1 MIINFICND
10 HITTITL
17 PQKVSGQYWFNDE
30 DGRKFTCIEGVGN
43 AWQLKAPA
51 DYGLIKGGESA
62 DAEAR
67 KPAETVTLS
76 GENELLIFKRCKGKP
91 DPAGSRIYVFAEQ
104 ETEDRM
110 LYRMVQVPDP
120 FEITVGSGRIP
131 RTLTYQN
138 HYVSTEHL
146 VLRYQDGCWT
156 MTDEKSLNGT
166 FVNGI
171 RRRTAALN
179 YGDLIFVMG
188 LKLIVGKGFLAFNNP
203 EGRAAVHAD
212 ALQPLIP
219 AKYHAPETEE
229 ELPETETQFF
239 DRSPR
244 FKRDVTPVEIQIES
258 PPASGKGDDMPI
270 ILTIGPAM
278 TMAMASMTT
287 GIFAVVNA
295 LSTGNVRSAIP
306 SLVMSGS
313 MCLGTLLWPTLTR
326 KFQNKIKAEKEKL
339 RRSSY
344 NSYLEE
350 RRTDIKEKCELQCE
364 ILHENRIGMAECE
377 QRILTR
383 SDSLWDRSIGQDDFL
398 EFRIGI
404 GTLPMIGKLKY
415 NSPRFTIEK
424 DDLEAKMT
432 ELCESPNLLH
442 NVPIS
447 VSLLEDSIGIV
458 GERQQIRSFAIGLMI
473 QLATF
478 CSYDEVKMIVLYDQQ
493 DSEQLAFVK
502 WLPHIWNQEKT
513 FRFVATDAAEAKVV
527 SEYLERIIS
536 ARLEMSETDLEDE
549 QPYYVIF
556 ALSKKLFQRVPCIRN
571 LLASKKNL
579 HMTVA
584 AFFGEFHMLP
594 KECAKVI
601 ELRTENGVPCGKLY
615 DKNDTSGAFVEFQPD
630 LDLHYD
636 PFVLSRQLANTE
648 LDNSDA
654 SAQLPKMITFLQL
667 MNVGKVEH
675 LNALLRWRENNPIK
689 SLATPVGVN
698 AFGDEFVLDLHERAH
713 GPHGLIAGMTGSG
726 KSEFIITYILSLA
739 VNYHPEEVSFI
750 LIDYKGGGMA
760 QAFLDLPH
768 TAGIITN
775 LDGSAIKRSLV
786 SINSELKRRQ
796 TLLSKASSLIGESNI
811 NIYQYQQLYRER
823 LVSEPLSHLFI
834 IADEF
839 AELKTQQGEFM
850 AELTSA
856 ARIGRSLGVH
866 LILATQ
872 KPSGVVDEQIL
883 SNTRFRVCLKVQD
896 KQDSMDMLKRADAAE
911 LSDTGRFY
919 LQVGYNELFE
929 IGQSAW
935 AGAEYIPSDKV
946 LLEKDNSVDV
956 IDMNGHVLRSLKPA
970 RRTDARSDAKKAAKQ
985 LDTVTQYLK
994 RVADEENVHAR
1005 ALWLEPMPAVIPLNR
1020 LCKKYP
1026 AEYAATREPF
1036 VLNPVIGE
1044 YDDPAHQAQGLLT
1057 LPISAEGNVLI
1068 YGAAGSGKSMLLNI
1082 ILYSLITEHTAQE
1095 LNCYLLDFDETL
1107 RAFRDAPQIGDIL
1120 IGNDNEKI
1128 LRMFRQLYAE
1138 IRSRKKLLSDCGL
1151 DYHQYMKANPDCDRM
1166 PAIIVVIN
1174 NFAAFTE
1181 LFPSSEDDIL
1191 FLSREGVKYGIY
1203 FILTTTTQ
1211 NSVRYRITQNFKQF
1225 IMLQVNDPSDYNT
1238 VFGKTDGLYPA
1249 KLTGRGLMKHGE
1261 LVEFQTAAVTDTEQA
1276 FDVISRKC
1284 TELRSAWKG
1293 ACAEPVPVLPD
1304 VVDVTFVQ
1312 PHLRPDTPW
1321 LLPIGVNKSTL
1332 KVQYYDFSAKKMD
1345 IVLSQDQ
1352 SYAGFC
1358 GMLTRLLLTATD
1370 FTVMLFDP
1378 EEKLSLDAAA
1388 FAGRSLTLCRT
1399 PEECKN
1405 GIRTL
1410 FDETVRRFQA
1420 HKAAVAENQ
1429 PVPAF
1434 EKLMLFFVSGAAV
1447 IEQFREM
1454 DAAAK
1459 ENEAKDSE
1467 RFQLIMDKM
1476 QSVFQMH
1483 TIFADTAKAVS
1494 NYAFQPWYK
1503 SQITDADGIWI
1514 GAGVTEQYQLKSA
1527 VSDSAMRTP
1536 IAAPLGYLFRKGKAV
1551 LCKML
1556 SEGGEESDG

>member
-10 HITTITL
+10 YMSTITL
-17 PQKVSGQYWFNDE
+17 PQKVSGQYWFTDAA
-30 DGRKFTCIEGVGN
+30 GKKFTCVEAVGDE
-43 AWQLKAPA
+43 WQLKAPA
-51 DYGLIKGGESA
+51 DYELVRGGESHA
-62 DAEAR
+62 AGSDPSGAA
-67 KPAETVTLS
+67 VLS

-91 DPAGSRIYVFAEQ
+91 DPAGSRIYAFVEQ

-110 LYRMVQVPDP
+110 RYRLVQVPDP

-146 VLRYQDGCWT
+146 VLRFQGGRWI

-171 RRRTAALN
+171 RQTNAELK

-188 LKLIVGKGFLAFNNP
+188 LKMIVGNGFLALNNP
-203 EGRAAVHAD
+203 EGRAVLHAD
-212 ALQPLIP
+212 ALKPLIP
-219 AKYHAPETEE
+219 ETYTEEESDE
-229 ELPETETQFF
+229 ELPETETQYF

-244 FKRDVTPVEIQIES
+244 FKRDITPAEIQIES
-258 PPASGKGDDMPI
+258 PPSNGKGEEMPV

-287 GIFAVVNA
+287 GIFAVINA

-306 SLVMSGS
+306 SIAMSGS

-326 KFQNKIKAEKEKL
+326 KYQSKVKAEKEKL

-344 NSYLEE
+344 NAYLEE

-364 ILHENRIGMAECE
+364 ILHENRISMEECE
-377 QRILTR
+377 QRILNR
-383 SDSLWDRSIGQDDFL
+383 SNSLWNRSIGQNDFL
-398 EFRIGI
+398 ELRIGT
-404 GTLPMIGKLKY
+404 GTIPMYGKLNY
-415 NSPRFTIEK
+415 NAPRFSIQK

-432 ELCESPNLLH
+432 ELCESPNVLQD
-442 NVPIS
+442 VPVA
-447 VSLLEDSIGIV
+447 VSLLDESIGIV
-458 GERQQIRSFAIGLMI
+458 GEKEQIRSFAVGLLI
-473 QLATF
+473 QLAAL
-478 CSYDEVKMIVLYDQQ
+478 CSYDEVKLIVLYDRQ
-493 DSEQLAFVK
+493 DAEQLEFVK
-502 WLPHIWNQEKT
+502 WLPHVWNQEKT

-536 ARLEMSETDLEDE
+536 YRLELSDADLADE
-549 QPYYVIF
+549 QPYYLIF
-556 ALSKKLFQRVPCIRN
+556 ALSKTLFQRVPCIRN
-571 LLASKKNL
+571 LLSSKKDL

-584 AFFGEFHMLP
+584 AVFGEFNLLP

-601 ELRTENGVPCGKLY
+601 ELWSENGAPFGKLY
-615 DKNDTSGAFVEFQPD
+615 DKNDTSGAFVEFRPD
-630 LDLHYD
+630 LELHYD
-636 PFVLSRQLANTE
+636 PAVLSRQLANTE
-648 LDNSDA
+648 LDSSDA
-654 SAQLPKMITFLQL
+654 AAQLPKMITFLQL

-675 LNALLRWRENNPIK
+675 LNALLRWKENNPIK

-739 VNYHPEEVSFI
+739 VNFHPEEVSFI

-796 TLLSKASSLIGESNI
+796 SLLSKASSLIGESNI
-811 NIYQYQQLYRER
+811 NIYQYQRLYRER

-839 AELKTQQGEFM
+839 AELKTQQSEFM
-850 AELTSA
+850 TELTSA

-896 KQDSMDMLKRADAAE
+896 KQDSMDMLKRPDAAE

-935 AGAEYIPSDKV
+935 AGAEYFPADKV
-946 LLEKDNSVDV
+946 LLEKDDSVDV
-956 IDMNGHVLRSLKPA
+956 IDMNGHVLRSAKPP
-970 RRTDARSDAKKAAKQ
+970 RHTGLRSDAKKTAKQ
-985 LDTVTQYLK
+985 LDTITQYLR
-994 RVADEENVHAR
+994 RVADEEHVHAR
-1005 ALWLEPMPAVIPLNR
+1005 ALWLDPIPAVVTIDTLR
-1020 LCKKYP
+1020 KKY
-1026 AEYAATREPF
+1026 AADYAKTQERF
-1036 VLNPVIGE
+1036 VLNPLIGE

-1068 YGAAGSGKSMLLNI
+1068 YGAAGSGKSMLLNM
-1082 ILYSLITEHTAQE
+1082 ILYSLILEHSAQE
-1095 LNCYLLDFDETL
+1095 LNLYLLDFDETL
-1107 RAFRDAPQIGDIL
+1107 RAFRDAPQVGDIL
-1120 IGNDNEKI
+1120 LGNDSEKL
-1128 LRMFRQLYAE
+1128 LRLIRHLYAE
-1138 IRSRKKLLSDCGL
+1138 IRSRKKLLSGCGM
-1151 DYHQYMKANPDCDRM
+1151 DYQQYVNAHPDCTGM
-1166 PAIIVVIN
+1166 PAIIVLVN
-1174 NFAAFTE
+1174 NYASFAE
-1181 LFPSSEDDIL
+1181 LFGDSEDDIL

-1203 FILTTTTQ
+1203 FILTATTQ

-1225 IMLQVNDPSDYNT
+1225 LMLQVNDPSDYST

-1249 KLTGRGLMKHGE
+1249 KIPGRGLVKHGAI
-1261 LVEFQTAAVTDTEQA
+1261 LEFQTAAVTDGEA
-1276 FDVISRKC
+1276 VFDAIRRKC
-1284 TELRSAWKG
+1284 SELRSSWKG
-1293 ACAEPVPVLPD
+1293 ACAEPIPVLPD
-1304 VVDVTFVQ
+1304 VVDVAFAE

-1321 LLPIGVNKSTL
+1321 MLPVGVNKSTL
-1332 KVQYYDFSAKKMD
+1332 KMQYYDFSAKKMD
-1345 IVLSQDQ
+1345 IVLSQDD
-1352 SYAGFC
+1352 SYADFIS
-1358 GMLTRLLLTATD
+1358 MLTRLLVSAAG
-1370 FTVMLFDP
+1370 FSVIVFDP
-1378 EEKLSLDAAA
+1378 DGKLELDAAA
-1388 FAGRSLTLCRT
+1388 FAGTGLKLCQDQ
-1399 PEECKN
+1399 ESCKAE
-1405 GIRTL
+1405 IRTL
-1410 FDETVRRFQA
+1410 FDETVRRFKA
-1420 HKAAVAENQ
+1420 HKAAVADGQ
-1429 PVPAF
+1429 PIPEF
-1434 EKLMLFFVSGAAV
+1434 EKCMLIFVSAASV
-1447 IEQFREM
+1447 IELFRTV
-1454 DAAAK
+1454 DAAGTDD
-1459 ENEAKDSE
+1459 EAKYSE
-1467 RFQLIMDKM
+1467 RFQLIMEKM
-1476 QSVFQMH
+1476 QTVFRMH
-1483 TIFADTAKAVS
+1483 AIFADTAKAVS
-1494 NYAFQPWYK
+1494 NYSFNTWYK
-1503 SQITDADGIWI
+1503 TQISEGDGIWM
-1514 GAGVTEQYQLKSA
+1514 GGGVTEQYQLKTA
-1527 VSDSAMRTP
+1527 VSDSSMRTP
-1536 IAAPLGYLFRKGKAV
+1536 IASPLGYVFQKGKAV

-1556 SEGGEESDG
+1556 AEGGDESDG